1 MKKRWD
7 NDKRS
12 AFITALILCILVF
25 SVFFAQVCWS
35 DILTFQKRGDDLKSC
50 FPALMKI
57 AKYLD
62 HHIFQGV
69 DIDSYNGATEF
80 FCRPNL
86 ANNYLP
92 VVIAGWLTKWFP
104 NRGIYLLLYLIH
116 MFIASYYT
124 TRLAQRFF
132 QLNAKIALLLTC
144 SWITVMLYES
154 WYLSYY
160 IISSLV
166 PVAIY
171 SQLGI
176 FERQK
181 CGWKETVLYAFP
193 YVLCITSGYITVSVV
208 LTGIIFLCTAGYGV
222 FYKDMKISRSVIKAA
237 FPCLAAVAVC
247 MPYLLQLLIYQ
258 KKVVESTS
266 ALSYAL
272 GYKLNVLDLRSMVT
286 KAFGYEN
293 PIEQMDLISLGMFW
307 VLILVLLACLNVSKK
322 MEQKEKRI
330 LSIGAGIN
338 LLVIFISTGLTLPFV
353 IWFYSFVP
361 IFGSMHL
368 PMRYLMVTLFLAYV
382 GLALAIKY
390 IPELKKKRFIN
401 VLSIGLFAAGM
412 AGLFVLPHVDMV
424 NMRKEDLIIEI
435 FLASAMLYLIYTYG
449 LLHTAT
455 VLLCCF
461 IIILPGLKYLYEY
474 HEVGATKE
482 QITERSVVYDTDKQA
497 MLDKYISQLTQK
509 DRYLF
514 SAFDSEESVPD
525 FLPGNYGWY
534 DCSKYC
540 LSNYSGYEFH
550 LSVPKEYVE
559 RFPWFNRM
567 DWNYMIN
574 TRGDFLVLDQKTIE
588 ANQEILDQIVE
599 WDQSGMNLDETHQIL
614 TLKKFIPAYYTGQ
627 ELVEDQSGTLDNG
640 YFYCPDLRKEHLIS
654 FQTDQAT
661 FFDAVIESDQDCTI
675 SCLLY
680 PNRYFHYYINGKEVE
695 PEIHEM
701 QAYLPIKKGT
711 TKIEIHYENKMAETG
726 NILFILYYLAA
737 AICVVWTI
745 MGEIKSFIVK
755 GKMSRVSR
763 I

>member
-1 MKKRWD
+1 MRKRWD
-7 NDKRS
+7 NDKTF
-12 AFITALILCILVF
+12 AFATAVILCILVF
-25 SVFFAQVCWS
+25 SVFFAQVFWS

-62 HHIFQGV
+62 YHILQGV
-69 DIDSYNGATEF
+69 DTDSYNGATEF

-86 ANNYLP
+86 ANHYLP

-116 MFIASYYT
+116 MLVGAYYT

-144 SWITVMLYES
+144 SWITVMMYES

-160 IISSLV
+160 MISSLV

-181 CGWKETVLYAFP
+181 YGWKETILYAFP

-208 LTGIIFLCTAGYGV
+208 LMGMIFLFTAGYGV
-222 FYKDMKISRSVIKAA
+222 LYKNMKLSRSVIKAA
-237 FPCLAAVAVC
+237 LPCMAAVAVC

-266 ALSYAL
+266 ALSYTL
-272 GYKLNVLDLRSMVT
+272 GYKLNVLDLRSIVT
-286 KAFGYEN
+286 KTFGYEN
-293 PIEQMDLISLGMFW
+293 PIEQIDLISLGMFW
-307 VLILVLLACLNVSKK
+307 VLMVVLLACLKATEK
-322 MEQKEKRI
+322 MKREEKIILRI
-330 LSIGAGIN
+330 GTGIN
-338 LLVIFISTGLTLPFV
+338 LLIVFISMGLTLPFV

-368 PMRYLMVTLFLAYV
+368 PMRYLMVTLFLTYV

-390 IPELKKKRFIN
+390 IPELKKKRFIKFLTLGLLA
-401 VLSIGLFAAGM
+401 VGIAGLFA
-412 AGLFVLPHVDMV
+412 LPYMDIVHIQ
-424 NMRKEDLIIEI
+424 KEDLMIEI
-435 FLASAMLYLIYTYG
+435 FLASALLYLIYKYG
-449 LLHTAT
+449 LMHAAT
-455 VLLCCF
+455 VAVSCF
-461 IIILPGLKYLYEY
+461 IILLPGLKYLYGY

-482 QITERSVVYDTDKQA
+482 QMAERSIVYDTDKQV
-497 MLDKYISQLTQK
+497 MLDNYISQLTPK
-509 DRYLF
+509 DRYLY
-514 SAFDSEESVPD
+514 SAFDSVEIVPD

-534 DCSKYC
+534 GYSKYN

-550 LSVPKEYVE
+550 LSVPKDYVE
-559 RFPWFNRM
+559 RFPWFNCM
-567 DWNYMIN
+567 DWNYIIN
-574 TRGDFLVLDQKTIE
+574 TRGDFLVLDQNTIE
-588 ANQEILDQIVE
+588 ANREILDKIVE
-599 WDQSGMNLDETHQIL
+599 WDQSGTDLDETHRIL
-614 TLKKFIPAYYTGQ
+614 TLKKFIPSYNTGQ
-627 ELVEDQSGTLDNG
+627 KFVEDQPGTMENG
-640 YFYCPDLRKEHLIS
+640 YFYCPDLRKEQLIS

-661 FFDAVIESDQDCTI
+661 FFHAVIESDQDCVV

-701 QAYLPIKKGT
+701 QAYLPIQKGT
-711 TKIEIHYENKMAETG
+711 TQIEVHYENKMAETG
-726 NILFILYYLAA
+726 TVLLALYYLSA
-737 AICVVWTI
+737 AICFVWYCI
-745 MGEIKSFIVK
+745 RSIGMVYGQRKHQA
-755 GKMSRVSR
+755 
-763 I
+763 